1 MASIKNLKKGILY
14 TYGALLDQC
23 YLIQMVF
30 PKVDPEAAQAL
41 CQEIE
46 NAYSA
51 SLDKLSRQQE
61 KNSAARAKAARKEF
75 DATVEALSAKLEKL
89 VGEKA

>member
-1 MASIKNLKKGILY
+1 MASIKNLKKEILY
-14 TYGALLDQC
+14 SYGALLDQC

-30 PKVDPEAAQAL
+30 PKVDPEVAEAL

-89 VGEKA
+89 VEAQA

>member
-1 MASIKNLKKGILY
+1 MASIKNLKKEILY

-61 KNSAARAKAARKEF
+61 KNPAARAKAARK
-75 DATVEALSAKLEKL
+75 ATPGHALYLPGTRCKGRSSRR
-89 VGEKA
+89 

>member
-1 MASIKNLKKGILY
+1 MASIKNLKKEILY

-30 PKVDPEAAQAL
+30 PKVGPEAAQAL

-89 VGEKA
+89 VGETA

>member
-1 MASIKNLKKGILY
+1 MASIKNLKKEILY

-30 PKVDPEAAQAL
+30 PKVDPEAAQPL

-46 NAYSA
+46 KPSTVW
-51 SLDKLSRQQE
+51 LDKLSRE
-61 KNSAARAKAARKEF
+61 
-75 DATVEALSAKLEKL
+75 LE
-89 VGEKA
+89 

>member
-1 MASIKNLKKGILY
+1 MASIKNLKKEILY

-30 PKVDPEAAQAL
+30 PKAAQAL

>member
-1 MASIKNLKKGILY
+1 MASIKNLKKEILY

-46 NAYSA
+46 NA
-51 SLDKLSRQQE
+51 
-61 KNSAARAKAARKEF
+61 
-75 DATVEALSAKLEKL
+75 
-89 VGEKA
+89 

>member
-1 MASIKNLKKGILY
+1 MASIKNLKKEILY

-46 NAYSA
+46 NAYS
-51 SLDKLSRQQE
+51 RQQE

-75 DATVEALSAKLEKL
+75 DATVEVLSAKLEKL
-89 VGEKA
+89 AGEKA